1 MQRRLLPLTLMAA
14 TLATLLSWQMP
25 GKGEE
30 VMPPP
35 DPNKPTTAPTATRG
49 GSNCSSKENPLT
61 AIAPSETLVTT
72 TADYPALLFYI
83 PETQALRAE
92 LVIVDSEGNFVYN
105 TQLTL
110 PREPGIMRLS
120 LPPESASPLTE
131 TGNPYLWELAL
142 ICDEFDRSADDVVGG
157 ELKRVPVSRNI
168 ENQLQGANS
177 SDRFSL
183 YQEAGL
189 EYDAIAV
196 LDELR
201 REHPQ
206 DQGIQSAWEGWLKKS
221 GLEDLSKMP
230 PVGD

>member
-25 GKGEE
+25 GKGDE

-35 DPNKPTTAPTATRG
+35 DQNKPTTAPTATRG

-61 AIAPSETLVTT
+61 AIAPSGTLVTT
-72 TADYPALLFYI
+72 IADYPALLFYI
-83 PETQALRAE
+83 PETKAKQAE
-92 LVIVDSEGNFVYN
+92 FIIVDSEGNFVYN
-105 TQLTL
+105 TKLTL

-120 LPPESASPLTE
+120 LPPETASPLTE

-142 ICDEFDRSADDVVGG
+142 ICDEFDRSADEVVGG
-157 ELKRVPVSRNI
+157 ELKRVAVSSRI
-168 ENQLQGANS
+168 ESQLQRANS

-183 YQEAGL
+183 YQQAGL

-201 REHPQ
+201 RENPQ
-206 DQGIQSAWEGWLKKS
+206 DQKIQSAWEGWLKNS
-221 GLEDLSKMP
+221 GLADLIEMP